1 MNINPKQIRDLKA
14 KKDRW
19 VLLMNKHKRM
29 IRKYQ
34 EKLPVLHEKIADME
48 QKQDSIFT

>member
-14 KKDRW
+14 KKNRW
-19 VLLMNKHKRM
+19 VERMNKHKRM

-34 EKLPVLHEKIADME
+34 DKLPVLHEKILDME

>member
-19 VLLMNKHKRM
+19 VERMNKHKRM

-34 EKLPVLHEKIADME
+34 DKLPVLHEKIAVLE
-48 QKQDSIFT
+48 NKQDSIYT